1 VIRQAEPAGAIAR
14 ANAEGVAQEMASM
27 SDNNNNYVFGRDYGR
42 ETIVNFHTDN
52 GKSILQFKPDI
63 ASGDV
68 VVTAD
73 AQGNLVLT
81 IVGNKQVSIGGSIAA
96 DCCDGRQAV
105 TVDLTTGVAARNGFG
120 MTDRLVNSGAPNFY
134 DYAGG
139 TGKTT
144 IITGASSNAAASDD
158 LDFGPGIS
166 DEKLWL
172 ILSGNDLETDVMG
185 KRNQMTVAGWFA
197 GTRRQEVTAGGLAHD
212 MRVSNLVKAMAAHAA
227 NTPGFEDATDPIIPG
242 LISTR

>member
-1 VIRQAEPAGAIAR
+1 VIRAGRTGRRDHAGDAES
-14 ANAEGVAQEMASM
+14 VAQEMASM
-27 SDNNNNYVFGRDYGR
+27 SSNNYVFGRDYGR

-52 GKSILQFKPDI
+52 GTSILQFKPDI

-68 VVTAD
+68 VVAAD

-81 IVGNKQVSIGGSIAA
+81 IVGNKRISIGGTIAA
-96 DCCDGRQAV
+96 DCSDERQAV
-105 TVDLTTGVAARNGFG
+105 TVDLTTGVAANSGFG
-120 MTDRLVNSGAPNFY
+120 MTGRLVDSGAAGFY

-144 IITGASSNAAASDD
+144 IITDASSDAAASDERD
-158 LDFGPGIS
+158 SGPGIS

-212 MRVSNLVKAMAAHAA
+212 IQVSNLVKAMAAHAA
-227 NTPGFEDATDPIIPG
+227 NTPDVEGATAPVIPD
-242 LISTR
+242 LIPT